1 MTSPSLAQPMKP
13 APSHASKPV
22 RGAGKLNAGSTG
34 AAAHSDLLAPD
45 YAR

>member
-1 MTSPSLAQPMKP
+1 MTSPSLEHPIKS

-22 RGAGKLNAGSTG
+22 RGAAKLGTSSSGVAE
-34 AAAHSDLLAPD
+34 HSDLLAPD